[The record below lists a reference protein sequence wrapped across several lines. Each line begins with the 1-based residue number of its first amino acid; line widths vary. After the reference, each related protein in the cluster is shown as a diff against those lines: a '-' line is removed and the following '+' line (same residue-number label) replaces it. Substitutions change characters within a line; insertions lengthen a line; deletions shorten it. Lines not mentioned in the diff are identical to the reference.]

1 MVVRLILPI
10 CFYSFFRW
18 IPPERYVLC
27 MEEGASLEEVSVVV
41 EEWLQEEEER
51 KDGMQLI
58 QSRLLQCKCLAKHK
72 RIKNGKKR

>member
-1 MVVRLILPI
+1 
-10 CFYSFFRW
+10 
-18 IPPERYVLC
+18 

-41 EEWLQEEEER
+41 EEWLQEEEGR

-58 QSRLLQCKCLAKHK
+58 QSRLLQCKYLAKHK